1 MTAIRGAVESLRAF
15 GAVFANPSLRRL
27 QLAGIG
33 STIGTWAYGVGLAVY
48 AYESGGAKTVGLV
61 YFARWTVPRKMRGKL
76 RFCVAS
82 TDRAGNKSVAS
93 CAALT
98 VK

>member
-61 YFARWTVPRKMRGKL
+61 YFARWG
-76 RFCVAS
+76 A
-82 TDRAGNKSVAS
+82 
-93 CAALT
+93 AALDERFSWGSCFK
-98 VK
+98 VAERNKL